1 MDEKKGK
8 KKGFI
13 LDEKTHNV
21 EKVEIF
27 EIIKW
32 MKNWGLMIKSSKHI
46 HLLCTFLK
54 L

>member
-1 MDEKKGK
+1 MKKGK

-13 LDEKTHNV
+13 LDEKSHNV
-21 EKVEIF
+21 DKLEIV

-32 MKNWGLMIKSSKHI
+32 MKHWGLMMKSSKHI
-46 HLLCTFLK
+46 HPLCTLLK